1 MGAWACANICP
12 TYARGTRAP
21 PSDLSRYHS
30 SMGCGPCSAGEAL
43 PADEMAACACAC
55 DVYPGIEM
63 GRYVSADGARGTNG
77 QMHLRL
83 SRAASE
89 PARVSGRAR
98 RLRRSL
104 YVPHNPPKVCQTDGS
119 AWRLSHPPVLG
130 HLQHPLSVS
139 YPPMSSSSASS
150 SSSSSSS
157 RSPSPVSS
165 LSSAS
170 LAAWSR
176 PILLTHTSMSTA
188 QTSTAGPT
196 RTSVPGPAPLIAS
209 LPSLAH
215 SLSAFPTMTVV
226 TNDMVHYGTLGR
238 TKGASEAKLTS
249 ALRRTKQRQDAG
261 PGAMVST
268 HPRQASVTAP
278 RLTDRTCPLQA
289 STASARAAYP
299 TPEDDEPVLLIVPKR
314 SKASKQSS

>member
-1 MGAWACANICP
+1 
-12 TYARGTRAP
+12 
-21 PSDLSRYHS
+21 
-30 SMGCGPCSAGEAL
+30 
-43 PADEMAACACAC
+43 MAAHPYAC

-63 GRYVSADGARGTNG
+63 GRYASADGARGTNG

-104 YVPHNPPKVCQTDGS
+104 YVPHNPPKACQTDGS

-130 HLQHPLSVS
+130 HLQRPLSVS
-139 YPPMSSSSASS
+139 YPPMSSSSSASS

-165 LSSAS
+165 LSSAPI
-170 LAAWSR
+170 AAWSR
-176 PILLTHTSMSTA
+176 PVPPLHTSMSTA
-188 QTSTAGPT
+188 TKTSTAGPT
-196 RTSVPGPAPLIAS
+196 RGSVPGPAPPIAS

-238 TKGASEAKLTS
+238 TKGVSEAKLTS

-261 PGAMVST
+261 PGAMLFADIHRVRARSVS
-268 HPRQASVTAP
+268 HARGRRAGSP
-278 RLTDRTCPLQA
+278 DRSQ
-289 STASARAAYP
+289 
-299 TPEDDEPVLLIVPKR
+299 EV
-314 SKASKQSS
+314 